1 MAEAIA
7 IILSLITIILLSVF
21 LIRFK
26 KIFSTDKVIEK
37 TKIYMEKMIK
47 DINAQSNR
55 DLDLVRES
63 SNRLKALLNETEYK
77 MEQFREA
84 AGLLQN
90 AIAEAEKI
98 NRLSGSAPLFTENK
112 NLEGI
117 KPIRKPSSRRAALHE
132 EKKNEGKTEASI
144 EPDSRFE
151 LSKPRQNSLFD
162 SDDEIE
168 KSNAALTSLLSDETT
183 VLPDGAAYRPV
194 PLIISKVLDEEP
206 SSLEASSRRQS
217 RSEGNDDLKII
228 KTNKTDFSE
237 QVRDLFNKGMN
248 VEQIA
253 EELSCSITEVQFV
266 IDMDL

>member
-7 IILSLITIILLSVF
+7 IILSLITIILLCVF

-37 TKIYMEKMIK
+37 TRSYIEKMIK
-47 DINAQSNR
+47 DINAQSTR
-55 DLDLVRES
+55 DLDLVKES
-63 SNRLKALLNETEYK
+63 SNRLKALLNETEHK

-84 AGLLQN
+84 AALLQN

-98 NRLSGSAPLFTENK
+98 NKLSGANLLYQENK

-117 KPIRKPSSRRAALHE
+117 KPIRKPSSRRAALRE
-132 EKKNEGKTEASI
+132 EAAESKIA
-144 EPDSRFE
+144 PDSRYE
-151 LSKPRQNSLFD
+151 VSKPQQKSLFD
-162 SDDEIE
+162 TDDEIE
-168 KSNAALTSLLSDETT
+168 KSNAALSSLLSDETT
-183 VLPDGAAYRPV
+183 VMPDGAAYKHV
-194 PLIISKVLDEEP
+194 PLIITKVLDEEP
-206 SSLEASSRRQS
+206 PVPNE
-217 RSEGNDDLKII
+217 NLKII
-228 KTNKTDFSE
+228 KTNKKDFSE

>member
-37 TKIYMEKMIK
+37 TRIYMEKMIK

-98 NRLSGSAPLFTENK
+98 NRLSGSAPLIKENK

-117 KPIRKPSSRRAALHE
+117 KPIRKPSSRRASLQQE
-132 EKKNEGKTEASI
+132 ERQTSLI

-151 LSKPRQNSLFD
+151 VSKPRQNSLFD
-162 SDDEIE
+162 TDEEIE
-168 KSNAALTSLLSDETT
+168 KSNAALTSLLNDETT
-183 VLPDGAAYRPV
+183 VLPDGAAYKHV
-194 PLIISKVLDEEP
+194 PLIISRVLDEEP
-206 SSLEASSRRQS
+206 SRVSEDSSRPKA
-217 RSEGNDDLKII
+217 GTDDNLKII

-237 QVRDLFNKGMN
+237 QVRDLFSKGMN